1 MFHFTCIQRGPS
13 PQRMK
18 MFPFHITTPTSDLP
32 PNSTW
37 ALLIRLFP
45 TSPALRASVC
55 SYSLLQ
61 FSSQLAELPKRA
73 WSLKIQHL
81 QSFAKF
87 KSGQYRGTRLVVSL
101 DDLKKFHPWRD
112 PLPGVDEYSAPSVLP
127 SSLVQISSSA
137 FHFGLG
143 DYTVTQRRAR
153 GEFRKLEREK
163 VVGFLRECT
172 THRSAATQQK
182 THTVYTVRLSRRGRC
197 RYENL
202 RMSDDTPR
210 IPIALSVMHV
220 MAHVHDVESAVLA
233 ARCAKLLG

>member
-81 QSFAKF
+81 QSFAKL
-87 KSGQYRGTRLVVSL
+87 KSGQYRGTRLVVSP

-163 VVGFLRECT
+163 VVDFSENARLIAAQPPNKRHIQYTQCDCRAEAVVVMKICVCLT
-172 THRSAATQQK
+172 T
-182 THTVYTVRLSRRGRC
+182 RRGYRS
-197 RYENL
+197 L
-202 RMSDDTPR
+202 
-210 IPIALSVMHV
+210 
-220 MAHVHDVESAVLA
+220 
-233 ARCAKLLG
+233 